1 MTIERTI
8 SPLFAVN
15 TYWVIENEHI
25 ILIDPVTPLE
35 NGIFSHTDYYF
46 DFAILTHE
54 HYDHI
59 YSVNEL
65 KAEYGFPVFC
75 GERAKNGLMDPTVN
89 MSRYVEFLKQ
99 YIPFGT
105 GEADSCDYS
114 CQADR
119 FLKSGEV
126 IEWQGHKLFIK
137 ETPGHSKGS
146 ICILLDERYLFCG
159 DTLFKEYPTATRM
172 PGGSTK
178 AFKTITEPW
187 LDSLPQDILV
197 YPGHTEPFR
206 LLERYKTSH

>member
-25 ILIDPVTPLE
+25 ILIDPVAPLK
-35 NGIFSHTDYYF
+35 NGKYNHTNITY
-46 DFAILTHE
+46 DFIILTHE

-59 YSVNEL
+59 CCVNEL
-65 KAEYGFPVFC
+65 KTEYRIPVFS
-75 GERAKNGLMDPTVN
+75 GEKAKDGLTDPAVN
-89 MSRYVEFLKQ
+89 MSQYVEFLKQ

-119 FLKSGEV
+119 FLKNEEV
-126 IEWQGHKLFIK
+126 IEWQGHELFIK
-137 ETPGHSKGS
+137 ETPGHSQGS
-146 ICILLDERYLFCG
+146 ICILLDDRYLFCG
-159 DTLFKEYPTATRM
+159 DTIFKEYPTATRM

-178 AFKTITEPW
+178 AFRTITEPW
-187 LDSLPQDILV
+187 LDSLPQGIIV
-197 YPGHTEPFR
+197 NPGHNEPFVLR
-206 LLERYKTSH
+206 DRYRV